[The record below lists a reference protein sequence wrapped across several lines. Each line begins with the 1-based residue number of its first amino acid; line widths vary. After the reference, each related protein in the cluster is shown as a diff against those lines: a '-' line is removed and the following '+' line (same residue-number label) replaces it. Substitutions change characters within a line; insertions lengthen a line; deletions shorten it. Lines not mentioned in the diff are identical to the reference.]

1 MQKEK
6 QNNHILSYVI
16 YSLLIVLFISASF
29 ILYFKSKNNI
39 KYVNVNYNQR
49 ENVDYKVFLKPNK
62 FFDTDYLTKGDSKTF
77 ISSLIKYIDIDFSYY
92 ISYDQNLS
100 GQYEYYI
107 KGTIEA
113 NKTNSETGNYW
124 KKEYM
129 LLNKV
134 TKQYND
140 ANSINIAENV
150 KVDYQKY
157 NDLLNS
163 FKSEL
168 LLSADGKFRVELIV
182 KNTIQM
188 EEANENKESE
198 IIIPIE
204 IPLSIQSVDISIDS
218 VNNDVT
224 QGTIDA
230 QIEIENPLFTLLLRV
245 SIVCAAI
252 SILLIIL
259 FVSRIIFNIRNQNK
273 YLKELNN
280 ILSTYDSI
288 VVNVEKSSVDLN
300 KYNIIS
306 VSSFEELLDAHS
318 EVRLPINFIEI
329 RKNIECAFVLINN
342 DMAWVYKMKN
352 RG

>member
-1 MQKEK
+1 MEEEK
-6 QNNHILSYVI
+6 QNSHVLSYII

-29 ILYFKSKNNI
+29 VLYFKSKNNV
-39 KYVNVNYNQR
+39 KYVNVNYNQK
-49 ENVDYKVFLKPNK
+49 ENVDYKVYLKPNK
-62 FFDTDYLTKGDSKTF
+62 FFDTSYLTKSDSKTF
-77 ISSLIKYIDIDFSYY
+77 ISSLIKYIDIDFLYN
-92 ISYDQNLS
+92 ISYDQSLS

-107 KGTIEA
+107 RGTLEA

-124 KKEYM
+124 NKEYT
-129 LLNKV
+129 LLDRV
-134 TKQYND
+134 VKQYSNVK
-140 ANSINIAENV
+140 NINIAENV

-168 LLSADGKFRVELIV
+168 LLSADGKFKVELII

-188 EEANENKESE
+188 EEINENKVSE
-198 IIIPIE
+198 IAIPIE

-218 VNNDVT
+218 ISNDAKK
-224 QGTIDA
+224 GTIDA
-230 QIEIENPLFTLLLRV
+230 QIEVEDSLFTLYFRI

-252 SILLIIL
+252 TVLLIIL
-259 FVSRIIFNIRNQNK
+259 FISKIIFNIKNQNK

-280 ILSTYDSI
+280 ILSSYDSI
-288 VVNVEKSSVDLN
+288 VVNVEKSSIDLK
-300 KYNIIS
+300 KYNVIR

-329 RKNIECAFVLINN
+329 RKNRECAFILINN